1 MITSKTT
8 DAKLSAYPSSK
19 PNHHSFRIVSLL
31 ILGTSFLFYNTG
43 FSQSIFTST
52 LNATGDTKKLAANA
66 PRFPNYFFEWSVGE
80 SSIVT
85 TNSNGNFQVTHG
97 LLQGYLLVE
106 PTVPGA
112 TTWFP
117 DEIKIYPNPVVT
129 DFTLELLSGSKG
141 IVEFSFFDNMGAA
154 IFRRSINYQGT
165 GQTEHFNINHLSS
178 GYYLL
183 RITMK
188 GFPESGGY
196 LIKQGGFK
204 IIKAR

>member
-1 MITSKTT
+1 MITIENTN
-8 DAKLSAYPSSK
+8 AMVSAYPTSK
-19 PNHHSFRIVSLL
+19 QHHHGALIFSFFIFGISLL
-31 ILGTSFLFYNTG
+31 FGNTG

-183 RITMK
+183 RVTMK

-204 IIKAR
+204 IIKVR

>member
-1 MITSKTT
+1 MVSFYKSKIATYL
-8 DAKLSAYPSSK
+8 KCLFLI
-19 PNHHSFRIVSLL
+19 SFSLL
-31 ILGTSFLFYNTG
+31 FCTTI

-52 LNATGDTKKLAANA
+52 LNSTGDTKKLSATS

-80 SSIVT
+80 STIIT
-85 TNSNGNFQVTHG
+85 TNTAGNFQVTHG
-97 LLQGYLLVE
+97 LLQGYLLID
-106 PTVPGA
+106 PMVPENGI
-112 TTWFP
+112 WFP

-129 DFTLELLSGSKG
+129 DFTLELLSSVKG
-141 IVEFSFFDNMGAA
+141 VVEFSLLDTKGAT

-165 GQTEHFNINHLSS
+165 GQTERFNIGYLPF

-183 RITMK
+183 RVTMK

-204 IIKAR
+204 IIKTR

>member
-1 MITSKTT
+1 MV
-8 DAKLSAYPSSK
+8 SSYK
-19 PNHHSFRIVSLL
+19 YKIATYLKCLLLISFSLL
-31 ILGTSFLFYNTG
+31 FCTTI

-52 LNATGDTKKLAANA
+52 LNSTGDTKKLSATS

-80 SSIVT
+80 ATIIT
-85 TNSNGNFQVTHG
+85 TNTAGNFQVTHG
-97 LLQGYLLVE
+97 LLQGYLLID
-106 PTVPGA
+106 PKVPGE

-129 DFTLELLSGSKG
+129 DFTLELLSSSKG
-141 IVEFSFFDNMGAA
+141 VVEFSLLDTKGAT

-183 RITMK
+183 RVTMK
-188 GFPESGGY
+188 GFPDAGGY
-196 LIKQGGFK
+196 FLKQGGFK
-204 IIKAR
+204 IIKIK

>member
-1 MITSKTT
+1 MITSENTNT
-8 DAKLSAYPSSK
+8 IVSAYPISEQS
-19 PNHHSFRIVSLL
+19 HHRSLIVSFLIFGVSLL
-31 ILGTSFLFYNTG
+31 FCNTG
-43 FSQSIFTST
+43 FSQTIFTST
-52 LNATGDTKKLAANA
+52 LNATGDTKKLATNA
-66 PRFPNYFFEWSVGE
+66 PQFPNYFFEWSVGE

-85 TNSNGNFQVTHG
+85 TNSTSNFQVTHG
-97 LLQGYLLVE
+97 LLQGYLLID
-106 PTVPGA
+106 PKVPGA
-112 TTWFP
+112 TSWFP

-141 IVEFSFFDNMGAA
+141 IVEFSLFDNMGSA

-183 RITMK
+183 RVTMK